1 MSRTPLDEQDDLLA
15 AELVLGL
22 LEGDDLRAARVR
34 AATDPD
40 FAEAAARWEARL
52 VPLADEI
59 AGVEPEAYV
68 WEGIAR
74 SIAAAPA
81 TDANVVPI
89 RRKLALWR
97 AAAVGMTAVA
107 ASLALLVAYQSAGN
121 APPAGPVVAQAPAP
135 MMIATLASPQT
146 DTSLSIAYDPQR
158 ASMLVTPGRLEGA
171 AGHEHQLWI
180 TPPGGSPVS
189 LGIVRPGA
197 PLRMRV
203 PVALKPHFRSRSTLA
218 ISVEPTG
225 GSTTGRP
232 SGPVIAEGA
241 LTTI

>member
-22 LEGDDLRAARVR
+22 LEGDELRAARVR
-34 AATDPD
+34 VATDPD
-40 FAEAAARWEARL
+40 FAESAARWEARL

-59 AGVEPEAYV
+59 AGVEPEASV
-68 WEGIAR
+68 WDGIVRAV
-74 SIAAAPA
+74 AAAPLA
-81 TDANVVPI
+81 DANVVPI

-97 AAAVGMTAVA
+97 GAAVGMTAVA
-107 ASLALLVAYQSAGN
+107 ASLALLVAYQSAGD
-121 APPAGPVVAQAPAP
+121 APPTGPIIASAPAP

-146 DTSLSIAYDPQR
+146 DASLSVAYDPQQ

-180 TPPGGSPVS
+180 IPPGGDPVS
-189 LGIVRPGA
+189 LGMVRPGA
-197 PLRMRV
+197 PLRMPV
-203 PVALKPHFRSRSTLA
+203 PIALKPHFRNSATLA
-218 ISVEPTG
+218 VSVEPTG
-225 GSTTGRP
+225 GSPTGQP
-232 SGPVIAEGA
+232 TGPVIASGA